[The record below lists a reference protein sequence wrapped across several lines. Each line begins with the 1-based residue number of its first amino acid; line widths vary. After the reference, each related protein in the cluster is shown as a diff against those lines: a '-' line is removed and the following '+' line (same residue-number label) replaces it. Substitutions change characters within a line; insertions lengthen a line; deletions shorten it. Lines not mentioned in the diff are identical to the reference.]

1 MREGDQSGHGFL
13 KRFAHA
19 RQSSA
24 LFLAIACLFV
34 GIAPPL
40 LVKSLPGTADLENL
54 VHDLYRTA
62 LAPEVGIDPDISIIH
77 YDDVTAR
84 DTGKTSPVDRA
95 LLAKAIRAADAGGA
109 KAIGVDFFFAQP
121 TDDEDDLVAAI
132 NAARAPVFMIY
143 ADPEAD
149 RGAFWS
155 AEISVESKAH
165 QDDLWGRIARADVTK
180 ASPMIGTDSANTAR
194 RWPTHRATS
203 QVSLAG
209 AMAGIEPGFEGSI
222 AYSKLATKRPG
233 TNDSYAGGMFP
244 SFSLTSFREPAAAQA
259 IAPFFADRYVLI
271 GLDIF
276 NADRFPTPITRV
288 LGENEIPGVTVHAHM
303 LRQALDQNFPAPLPV
318 WGIAM
323 IGLAMAAAGA
333 AAGMLDKKGL
343 LFAAAILIVF
353 AFLAAVPLLAVPID
367 IDMLSIPM
375 TGWLISVVLMLA
387 LSSYLNAAR
396 TSRERAFARGAL
408 GKYLAADVAQEILD
422 DPDKLSLE
430 GEERSLFMLF
440 TDLEGFTRIS
450 HTQPPRA
457 TARILNRYLDEMSDV
472 ILDHGGTI
480 DKFVGDAIVAFW
492 GAPLASESDG
502 PNSVACAL
510 ALHNCAER
518 LRGELNDRGEALG
531 RTRIGLHYGPVVV
544 GNFGGKQR
552 IQYTALGDAMNTA
565 ARLEGANKYLGS
577 DILVS
582 AAVREAAPG
591 FAYRPLGQIV
601 MAGVDDPI
609 AVYEPV
615 AGDKANY
622 AVQVEAAMAA
632 VNAGEPDG
640 VTDLRG
646 LHENFPDDRALS
658 GLIER
663 LDAIKG
669 GKPYVLGS
677 K

>member
-1 MREGDQSGHGFL
+1 MWEGGQSGHGFL

-19 RQSSA
+19 RHRSA
-24 LFLAIACLFV
+24 LFLAIAGLFA
-34 GIAPPL
+34 GIVPPL

-62 LAPEVGIDPDISIIH
+62 LAPEVGSDPDISIIH

-95 LLAKAIRAADAGGA
+95 LLAKAIRAADTGGA

-121 TDDEDDLVAAI
+121 TDDEDELVAAI
-132 NAARAPVFMIY
+132 NDARAPVFMIY

-165 QDDLWGRIARADVTK
+165 QDGLWSRIASAGVTK

-194 RWPTHRATS
+194 RWPAHRATS
-203 QVSLAG
+203 QVPLAG
-209 AMAGIEPGFEGSI
+209 AMAGIEPGYEGGI
-222 AYSKLATKRPG
+222 AYRKLVQKRPG
-233 TNDSYAGGMFP
+233 TKDSFSGGMFP
-244 SFSLTSFREPAAAQA
+244 AYSLTSFRDPAAAQA

-276 NADRFPTPITRV
+276 NADRFPTPVTRV
-288 LGENEIPGVTVHAHM
+288 LGEDEMPGVTVHAHM
-303 LRQALDQNFPAPLPV
+303 LRQALDRNFPAPLPV
-318 WGIAM
+318 WGIAL
-323 IGLAMAAAGA
+323 IGLAMAAAGM
-333 AAGMLDKKGL
+333 AAGMLDKKGF

-353 AFLAAVPLLAVPID
+353 ACLAAVPLLAVPID
-367 IDMLSIPM
+367 IDVLSLPM
-375 TGWLISVVLMLA
+375 TGWLLSFVLMLA

-408 GKYLAADVAQEILD
+408 GKYLSADVAQEILD
-422 DPDKLSLE
+422 DPEKLSLE

-457 TARILNRYLDEMSDV
+457 TARILNRYLDYMSDV
-472 ILDHGGTI
+472 ILGHGGTI

-492 GAPLASESDG
+492 GAPLATGSDG

-510 ALHNCAER
+510 ALHDCAER
-518 LRGELNDRGEALG
+518 LREELNDSDEALG
-531 RTRIGLHYGPVVV
+531 RTRIGLHFGPVVV

-582 AAVREAAPG
+582 AAVRDAAPD
-591 FAYRPLGQIV
+591 FAYRPLGSIV
-601 MAGVDDPI
+601 MSGVDD
-609 AVYEPV
+609 AVAVFEPV
-615 AGDKANY
+615 ADDRADY
-622 AVQVEAAMAA
+622 AVQLETAMTMFGADKPEGEVE
-632 VNAGEPDG
+632 
-640 VTDLRG
+640 LRG
-646 LHENFPDDRALS
+646 LHKNHPDDRALAA
-658 GLIER
+658 LVDR
-663 LDAIKG
+663 LDAIRG
-669 GKPYVLGS
+669 GRPYVLGS